1 MNKNDQTDIDYL
13 HPNGKPQTGE
23 EPEPKSKK
31 FDEREVEQAAKS
43 ERNALIDADGH
54 HICSAE
60 CKKTHKVK
68 T

>member
-1 MNKNDQTDIDYL
+1 MNKKDETDIDYL
-13 HPNGKPQTGE
+13 HPNGKPETRE
-23 EPEPKSKK
+23 EPEPKAKK

-60 CKKTHKVK
+60 CQSSIK
-68 T
+68 